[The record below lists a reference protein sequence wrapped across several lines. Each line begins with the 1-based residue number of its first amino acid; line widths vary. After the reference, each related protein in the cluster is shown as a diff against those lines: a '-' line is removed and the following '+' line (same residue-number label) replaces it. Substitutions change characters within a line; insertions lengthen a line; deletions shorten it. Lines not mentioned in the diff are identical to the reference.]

1 MMHLGNVGRILE
13 KRVKHSATSR
23 VLHASLV
30 FSQHSPRALSHH
42 KRTRL
47 VFYFLRKS
55 EIDNKKITCGLFLD
69 FSKAFD
75 TVDYEILL
83 AKLYKYGIRGTPLT
97 WFSNYLNNRQQYVK
111 IGNTE
116 SDYLTMTCGV
126 PQGSTLGP
134 LLFILYINDMPNCS
148 NKLSFRIFADDS
160 NVFYSSTSIDDVER
174 VMNEELNHIFQYCD
188 ANKLSVNINKTNFM
202 VITSNKRRVREIQ
215 LIRNIKQKNHIK
227 YLGIY
232 IDKNLSWEPCE

>member
-1 MMHLGNVGRILE
+1 M
-13 KRVKHSATSR
+13 
-23 VLHASLV
+23 
-30 FSQHSPRALSHH
+30 
-42 KRTRL
+42 
-47 VFYFLRKS
+47 
-55 EIDNKKITCGLFLD
+55 
-69 FSKAFD
+69 
-75 TVDYEILL
+75 L
-83 AKLYKYGIRGTPLT
+83 AKLYKYGIRGTPFT
-97 WFSNYLNNRQQYVK
+97 WFSDYLNNRQQYVK

-202 VITSNKRRVREIQ
+202 VITSSKRREREIQ
-215 LIRNIKQKNHIK
+215 LIRNIKQKTHIK

-232 IDKNLSWEPCE
+232 IDNLGPTD